1 MKRYKIIPKE
11 DYGSD
16 FLGRSTLAVYD
27 FKTKSDAKKY
37 ILINADVKIVPMT
50 KKEIS
55 ETNQYRK
62 RRKI

>member
-1 MKRYKIIPKE
+1 MKRYKIVPKE

-16 FLGRSTLAVYD
+16 FLGRSTMAVYD
-27 FKTKSDAKKY
+27 FNTKSDAQKY
-37 ILINADVKIVPMT
+37 ILRKVDVKIVPMT
-50 KKEIS
+50 QKEIS